1 MRCNARFHSN
11 FNSFCCN
18 GLSRS
23 AISCAVPT
31 GGIRTVPYVKRF
43 QPQGAP
49 LFHADFGGTC
59 PNDSI
64 FSVHIIIYPLS

>member
-31 GGIRTVPYVKRF
+31 GGIRSVPAVKRF
-43 QPQGAP
+43 QPV
-49 LFHADFGGTC
+49 T
-59 PNDSI
+59 
-64 FSVHIIIYPLS
+64 PLSFTLPAEELVPKIAFFCSPYNISVFQ

>member
-1 MRCNARFHSN
+1 MRCNARFHSK

-31 GGIRTVPYVKRF
+31 GGIRAVPYVKRF
-43 QPQGAP
+43 QPKAP
-49 LFHADFGGTC
+49 LSFTLTSAGLVPTIAFFLF
-59 PNDSI
+59 I
-64 FSVHIIIYPLS
+64 L